1 MPDLQESTKAP
12 DLGVE
17 IGRSLAS
24 VWARYAGARPGEAT
38 TEIDTDVVRWIMPDA
53 AGELKKGMS
62 EVAEAAE
69 PPAQGKRAPT
79 VAGYER
85 EISSVVA
92 RATHRRVVALIRK
105 DNAKTGVASQVFI
118 LERVRAKQ

>member
-12 DLGVE
+12 DLSAE

-24 VWARYAGARPGEAT
+24 VWARYAGERPGEAT

-62 EVAEAAE
+62 AVAESAA

-79 VAGYER
+79 LAGYER

-105 DNAKTGVASQVFI
+105 DNEKTGVASQVFI
-118 LERVRAKQ
+118 LERLRVKQ